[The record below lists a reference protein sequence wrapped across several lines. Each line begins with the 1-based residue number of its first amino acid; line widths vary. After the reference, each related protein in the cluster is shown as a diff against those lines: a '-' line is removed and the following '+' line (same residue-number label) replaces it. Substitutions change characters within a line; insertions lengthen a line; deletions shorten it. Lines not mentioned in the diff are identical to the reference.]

1 MWMFVAFPTCVAR
14 TQTAGQPTMW
24 PAASAFPASLA
35 SPLSA
40 APNCSSAPWRSSA
53 RLVCSAASAS
63 APLHVSLQEIAWTT
77 NSATV
82 EAVSAN
88 AQTTASALL
97 FTAASQAVFASLSLV
112 VPMTKNVA
120 KKTHVLEGK
129 MGCLNARTFARVR
142 SFVAEM
148 QSVPPKAI
156 RPSVPAPKVSLAMP
170 TTRRLAARRNSVVST
185 GTVSAKASAKTS
197 SVSNLLS
204 QVREPV
210 LRHCKVPYNG
220 NSFFCIIID
229 LGLAFE

>member
-1 MWMFVAFPTCVAR
+1 MWMFAAFPTCVAR

-35 SPLSA
+35 SPRSA

-53 RLVCSAASAS
+53 RLVCFAALASAL
-63 APLHVSLQEIAWTT
+63 LHVSLQEIAWTT
-77 NSATV
+77 NFATV

-97 FTAASQAVFASLSLV
+97 FTAASQAAFASLSLV

-129 MGCLNARTFARVR
+129 MGCLNARMFVRVR

-148 QSVPPKAI
+148 QSVLPKAI
-156 RPSVPAPKVSLAMP
+156 RPSVPAPKVSLVMP

-197 SVSNLLS
+197 SVSNRLS
-204 QVREPV
+204 QVRQPA
-210 LRHCKVPYNG
+210 LRHRKVPHSG
-220 NSFFCIIID
+220 HSIFCIMIS
-229 LGLAFE
+229 